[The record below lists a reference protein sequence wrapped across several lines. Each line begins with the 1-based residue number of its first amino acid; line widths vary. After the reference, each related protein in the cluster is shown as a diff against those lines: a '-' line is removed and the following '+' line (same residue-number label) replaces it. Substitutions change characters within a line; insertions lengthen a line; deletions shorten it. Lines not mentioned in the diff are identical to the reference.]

1 MGYNRQML
9 MRKIKLLILAVLCC
23 IFQVSYASEEFMM
36 CGLTISDAIATSPTG
51 IVAALNEIS
60 GVTASGTITY
70 DVSTR
75 TLTLNNARVSFTG
88 SASVLESKSTYSTP
102 AVTVQLIGENSLH
115 YNGTGYYCAIQL
127 SHYSDLTITGSGSL
141 NAKSD
146 TYFAIHTAHG
156 TLRINNTTI
165 VAESDYGMGNNSVG
179 GKTYINNSN
188 VTVSQLLRQ
197 DYVEVTN
204 CYIIA
209 PSGAVVR
216 SGMSSGGYG
225 IDKKGASG
233 NIVISTEEPVNT
245 YTVTLVQP
253 EHGSINV
260 TESVNLSE
268 VPEGTLLHFT
278 ATPDANYE
286 LDTWSGCAQDGTI
299 TVNGDVTV
307 SCTFKLKEM
316 NVTLATP
323 TNGSVTVT
331 SGGNTVDLSQPVLYG
346 TDLVFTA
353 TPNSSYKFA
362 QYLVTREGESAVNE
376 YTNPMTLQVTKNTT
390 IQVVFVQKP
399 SYTITVDQPA
409 NGTIAL
415 QETGIDLTSVEE
427 GTILHFIATP
437 NEGYEFGA
445 WSGCEADGSLTVTAN
460 ATISAS
466 FNKKAYHVTFVD
478 FDDQVLKEE
487 DVLFEEAATA
497 PAAPV
502 REGYTF
508 AGWDKDFSSITAAI
522 TVKATYTKNSY
533 HVTFVD
539 FDDRV
544 LKEEDVLFEEAA
556 TAPADPARE
565 GYTFAGWDKDFSSIT
580 AAITVK
586 ATYTINTYMVTVVA
600 ENGSVTA
607 KDADNNPVDLSQEIE
622 YGKVIFL
629 TATADEGYVFES
641 WENYDETTGLTVT
654 ENVTI
659 TANFVLKPTGIDNI
673 FSNEKVNKVLI
684 DGQVYIIRGDGSV
697 FNAQGAHVK
706 IAY

>member
-1 MGYNRQML
+1 
-9 MRKIKLLILAVLCC
+9 
-23 IFQVSYASEEFMM
+23 M

-75 TLTLNNARVSFTG
+75 TLTLNNAQVSFTG

-165 VAESDYGMGNNSVG
+165 VAESDYGIGNNSVG

-204 CYIIA
+204 CYIIS

-346 TDLVFTA
+346 TNLVFTA
-353 TPNSSYKFA
+353 TPNNHYKFVL
-362 QYLVTREGESAVNE
+362 YLVTREGESAVNE
-376 YTNPMTLQVTKNTT
+376 YTNPMTLQVTKNMNV
-390 IQVVFVQKP
+390 QVVFVQKP

-478 FDDQVLKEE
+478 F
-487 DVLFEEAATA
+487 A
-497 PAAPV
+497 
-502 REGYTF
+502 
-508 AGWDKDFSSITAAI
+508 
-522 TVKATYTKNSY
+522 
-533 HVTFVD
+533 
-539 FDDRV
+539 DRV

-556 TAPADPARE
+556 TAPADPTRE

-659 TANFVLKPTGIDNI
+659 TANFVSKPTGIDNI

>member
-1 MGYNRQML
+1 MKKL
-9 MRKIKLLILAVLCC
+9 FTLLIAAVLCC

-75 TLTLNNARVSFTG
+75 TLTLNNAQVSFTG

-127 SHYSDLTITGSGSL
+127 SNYSDLTITGSGSL

-146 TYFAIHTAHG
+146 TYFAIRTAYG

-165 VAESDYGMGNNSVG
+165 VAESDYGIGNNSVG

-204 CYIIA
+204 CYIIS

-346 TDLVFTA
+346 TNLVFTA
-353 TPNSSYKFA
+353 TPNNHYKFV

-376 YTNPMTLQVTKNTT
+376 YTNPMTLQVTKNTNV
-390 IQVVFVQKP
+390 QVVFVQKP

-427 GTILHFIATP
+427 GTILNFIATP
-437 NEGYEFGA
+437 NEGYEFGT

-478 FDDQVLKEE
+478 FDDRVLKEE
-487 DVLFEEAATA
+487 DILFEEAATA
-497 PAAPV
+497 PADPT

-522 TVKATYTKNSY
+522 T
-533 HVTFVD
+533 
-539 FDDRV
+539 
-544 LKEEDVLFEEAA
+544 
-556 TAPADPARE
+556 
-565 GYTFAGWDKDFSSIT
+565 I
-580 AAITVK
+580 K

-641 WENYDETTGLTVT
+641 WENYDEITGLTIT
-654 ENVTI
+654 KNVTI
-659 TANFVLKPTGIDNI
+659 TANFVSKPTGIDNI

>member
-1 MGYNRQML
+1 MK
-9 MRKIKLLILAVLCC
+9 KIKLLIAAVLCC

-75 TLTLNNARVSFTG
+75 TLTLNNAQVSFTG

-127 SHYSDLTITGSGSL
+127 SNYSDLTITGSGSL

-146 TYFAIHTAHG
+146 TYFAIRTAYG

-165 VAESDYGMGNNSVG
+165 VAESDYGIGNNSVG

-204 CYIIA
+204 CYIIS

-245 YTVTLVQP
+245 YTVTLMQP
-253 EHGSINV
+253 EHGSISV

-331 SGGNTVDLSQPVLYG
+331 SGGNTVDLGQPVLYG
-346 TDLVFTA
+346 TNLVFTA
-353 TPNSSYKFA
+353 TPNNHYKFVL
-362 QYLVTREGESAVNE
+362 YLVTREGESAVNE
-376 YTNPMTLQVTKNTT
+376 YTNPMTLQVTKNTNV
-390 IQVVFVQKP
+390 QVVFVQKP

-445 WSGCEADGSLTVTAN
+445 WSGCDADGSLTITN
-460 ATISAS
+460 HTTTSDS
-466 FNKKAYHVTFVD
+466 LHKKPYHVISID
-478 FDDQVLKEE
+478 FD
-487 DVLFEEAATA
+487 
-497 PAAPV
+497 
-502 REGYTF
+502 
-508 AGWDKDFSSITAAI
+508 
-522 TVKATYTKNSY
+522 
-533 HVTFVD
+533 H
-539 FDDRV
+539 RV
-544 LKEEDVLFEEAA
+544 
-556 TAPADPARE
+556 
-565 GYTFAGWDKDFSSIT
+565 IM
-580 AAITVK
+580 
-586 ATYTINTYMVTVVA
+586 N
-600 ENGSVTA
+600 
-607 KDADNNPVDLSQEIE
+607 
-622 YGKVIFL
+622 
-629 TATADEGYVFES
+629 
-641 WENYDETTGLTVT
+641 
-654 ENVTI
+654 
-659 TANFVLKPTGIDNI
+659 
-673 FSNEKVNKVLI
+673 
-684 DGQVYIIRGDGSV
+684 
-697 FNAQGAHVK
+697 
-706 IAY
+706 

>member
-1 MGYNRQML
+1 MKKL
-9 MRKIKLLILAVLCC
+9 FTLLIAAVLCC

-51 IVAALNEIS
+51 IGAALNEIS

-75 TLTLNNARVSFTG
+75 TLTLNNAQVSFTG

-165 VAESDYGMGNNSVG
+165 VAESDYGIGNNSVG

-204 CYIIA
+204 CYIIS

-346 TDLVFTA
+346 TNLVFTA
-353 TPNSSYKFA
+353 TPNNHYKFVL
-362 QYLVTREGESAVNE
+362 YLVTREGESAVNE
-376 YTNPMTLQVTKNTT
+376 YTNPMTLQVTKNTNV
-390 IQVVFVQKP
+390 QVVFVQKP

-478 FDDQVLKEE
+478 FDD
-487 DVLFEEAATA
+487 
-497 PAAPV
+497 
-502 REGYTF
+502 
-508 AGWDKDFSSITAAI
+508 
-522 TVKATYTKNSY
+522 
-533 HVTFVD
+533 
-539 FDDRV
+539 RV
-544 LKEEDVLFEEAA
+544 LKEEDILFEEAA
-556 TAPADPARE
+556 TAPADPTRE

-641 WENYDETTGLTVT
+641 WENYDEITGLTIT

-659 TANFVLKPTGIDNI
+659 TANFVSKPTGIDNI

-697 FNAQGAHVK
+697 FNAQGARVK
-706 IAY
+706 DSY

>member
-1 MGYNRQML
+1 MK
-9 MRKIKLLILAVLCC
+9 KIFTLLIAAVLCC

-51 IVAALNEIS
+51 IVEALNEIS

-75 TLTLNNARVSFTG
+75 TLTLNNAQVSFTG

-127 SHYSDLTITGSGSL
+127 SNYSDLTITGSGSL

-146 TYFAIHTAHG
+146 TYFAIRTAYG

-165 VAESDYGMGNNSVG
+165 VAESDYGIGNNSVG

-204 CYIIA
+204 CYIIS

-346 TDLVFTA
+346 TNLVFTA
-353 TPNSSYKFA
+353 TPNNHYKFV

-376 YTNPMTLQVTKNTT
+376 YTNPMTLQVTKNTNV
-390 IQVVFVQKP
+390 QVVFVQKP

-445 WSGCEADGSLTVTAN
+445 WSGCEANGSLTVTAN

-466 FNKKAYHVTFVD
+466 FNKKA
-478 FDDQVLKEE
+478 
-487 DVLFEEAATA
+487 
-497 PAAPV
+497 
-502 REGYTF
+502 
-508 AGWDKDFSSITAAI
+508 
-522 TVKATYTKNSY
+522 Y

-556 TAPADPARE
+556 TAPADPTRE

-659 TANFVLKPTGIDNI
+659 TANFVPKPTGIDNI

>member
-1 MGYNRQML
+1 MK
-9 MRKIKLLILAVLCC
+9 KIFTLLIAAVLCC

-75 TLTLNNARVSFTG
+75 TLTLNNAQVSFTG

-165 VAESDYGMGNNSVG
+165 VAESDYGIGNNSVG

-204 CYIIA
+204 CYIIS

-346 TDLVFTA
+346 TNLVFTA
-353 TPNSSYKFA
+353 TPNNHYKFV
-362 QYLVTREGESAVNE
+362 QYLVTREGESAINE
-376 YTNPMTLQVTKNTT
+376 YTNPMTLQVTKNTNV
-390 IQVVFVQKP
+390 QVVFVQKP

-445 WSGCEADGSLTVTAN
+445 WSGCEADGSLTITAN

-478 FDDQVLKEE
+478 FDDRVLKEE
-487 DVLFEEAATA
+487 DILFEEAATA
-497 PAAPV
+497 PADPT

-544 LKEEDVLFEEAA
+544 LKEEDILFEEAA
-556 TAPADPARE
+556 TAPADPTRE
-565 GYTFAGWDKDFSSIT
+565 GYTFAGWDKDFNSIT

-641 WENYDETTGLTVT
+641 WENYDETTGLTIT

-659 TANFVLKPTGIDNI
+659 TANFVSKPTGIDNI

>member
-1 MGYNRQML
+1 MKKL
-9 MRKIKLLILAVLCC
+9 FTLLIAAVLCC

-75 TLTLNNARVSFTG
+75 TLTLNNAQVSFTG

-165 VAESDYGMGNNSVG
+165 VAESDYGIGNNSVG

-204 CYIIA
+204 CYIIS

-346 TDLVFTA
+346 TNLVFTA
-353 TPNSSYKFA
+353 TPNNHYKFV

-376 YTNPMTLQVTKNTT
+376 YTNPMTLQVTKNTNV
-390 IQVVFVQKP
+390 QVVFVQKP

-427 GTILHFIATP
+427 GTILNFIATP
-437 NEGYEFGA
+437 NEGYEFGT

-478 FDDQVLKEE
+478 FDD
-487 DVLFEEAATA
+487 
-497 PAAPV
+497 
-502 REGYTF
+502 
-508 AGWDKDFSSITAAI
+508 
-522 TVKATYTKNSY
+522 
-533 HVTFVD
+533 
-539 FDDRV
+539 RV
-544 LKEEDVLFEEAA
+544 LKEEDILFEEAA
-556 TAPADPARE
+556 TAPADPTRE

-641 WENYDETTGLTVT
+641 WENYDETTGLTIT
-654 ENVTI
+654 KNVTI
-659 TANFVLKPTGIDNI
+659 TANFVSKPTGIDNI

>member
-1 MGYNRQML
+1 ML
-9 MRKIKLLILAVLCC
+9 MKKLFTLLIAAVLCC

-75 TLTLNNARVSFTG
+75 TLTLNNAQVSFTG

-165 VAESDYGMGNNSVG
+165 VAESDYGIGNNSVG

-204 CYIIA
+204 CYIIS

-346 TDLVFTA
+346 TNLVFTA
-353 TPNSSYKFA
+353 TPNNHYKFV

-376 YTNPMTLQVTKNTT
+376 YTNPMTLQVTKNTNV
-390 IQVVFVQKP
+390 QVVFVQKP

-478 FDDQVLKEE
+478 FDD
-487 DVLFEEAATA
+487 
-497 PAAPV
+497 
-502 REGYTF
+502 
-508 AGWDKDFSSITAAI
+508 
-522 TVKATYTKNSY
+522 
-533 HVTFVD
+533 
-539 FDDRV
+539 RV

-607 KDADNNPVDLSQEIE
+607 KDADNNPVDLSLEIE

-659 TANFVLKPTGIDNI
+659 TANFVSKPTDIDNI

>member
-1 MGYNRQML
+1 MKKL
-9 MRKIKLLILAVLCC
+9 FTLLIAAVLCC

-75 TLTLNNARVSFTG
+75 TLTLNNAQVSFTG

-165 VAESDYGMGNNSVG
+165 VAESDYGIGNNSVG

-204 CYIIA
+204 CYIIS

-346 TDLVFTA
+346 TNLVFTA
-353 TPNSSYKFA
+353 TPNNHYKFVL
-362 QYLVTREGESAVNE
+362 YLVTREGESAVNE
-376 YTNPMTLQVTKNTT
+376 YTNPMTLQVTKNMNV
-390 IQVVFVQKP
+390 QVVFVQKP

-478 FDDQVLKEE
+478 F
-487 DVLFEEAATA
+487 A
-497 PAAPV
+497 
-502 REGYTF
+502 
-508 AGWDKDFSSITAAI
+508 
-522 TVKATYTKNSY
+522 
-533 HVTFVD
+533 
-539 FDDRV
+539 DRV

-556 TAPADPARE
+556 TAPADPTRE

-659 TANFVLKPTGIDNI
+659 TANFVSKPTGIDNI

-697 FNAQGAHVK
+697 FNAQGARVK
-706 IAY
+706 DSY

>member
-1 MGYNRQML
+1 MKKL
-9 MRKIKLLILAVLCC
+9 FTLLIAAVLCC

-75 TLTLNNARVSFTG
+75 TLTLNNAQVSFTG

-165 VAESDYGMGNNSVG
+165 VAESDYGIGNNSVG

-204 CYIIA
+204 CYIIS

-346 TDLVFTA
+346 TNLVFTA
-353 TPNSSYKFA
+353 TPNNHYKFVL
-362 QYLVTREGESAVNE
+362 YLVTREGESAVNE
-376 YTNPMTLQVTKNTT
+376 YTNPMTLQVTKNMNV
-390 IQVVFVQKP
+390 QVVFVQKP

-478 FDDQVLKEE
+478 F
-487 DVLFEEAATA
+487 A
-497 PAAPV
+497 
-502 REGYTF
+502 
-508 AGWDKDFSSITAAI
+508 
-522 TVKATYTKNSY
+522 
-533 HVTFVD
+533 
-539 FDDRV
+539 DRV

-556 TAPADPARE
+556 TAPADPTRE

-659 TANFVLKPTGIDNI
+659 TANFVSKPTGIDNI